1 MGAARIGDIFNVKR
15 ARDFGVDVNCTGSNH
30 DTALHVACINGEI
43 QVVKYLL
50 EKGAN
55 IDAVSKSGQ
64 TPLMLAASGGHYHPL
79 VSGGNELCAE
89 LLIDRGARKEA
100 KSNSGL
106 TPLICAARALKD
118 KMIRL
123 LVSKGCDL
131 NSKDY
136 EGRTAL
142 QWAEMMNFHA
152 ETQTLKDLA
161 NRAESLK
168 KEEEARIKEEER
180 QKKLLKDSWARR

>member
-15 ARDFGVDVNCTGSNH
+15 AIDFGVDVNCTGSNH

-89 LLIDRGARKEA
+89 LLIDRGARKE
-100 KSNSGL
+100 
-106 TPLICAARALKD
+106 
-118 KMIRL
+118 
-123 LVSKGCDL
+123 
-131 NSKDY
+131 
-136 EGRTAL
+136 
-142 QWAEMMNFHA
+142 
-152 ETQTLKDLA
+152 TQTLKDLA

-180 QKKLLKDSWARR
+180 QKKLL